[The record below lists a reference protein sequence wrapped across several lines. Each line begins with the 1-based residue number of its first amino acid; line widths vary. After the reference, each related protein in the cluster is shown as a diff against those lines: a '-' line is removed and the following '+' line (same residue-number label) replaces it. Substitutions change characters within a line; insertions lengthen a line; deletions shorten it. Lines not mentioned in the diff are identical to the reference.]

1 MEAAKQPVGSEVC
14 HLGNFFEAQA
24 LRKMMN
30 KVKRSI
36 AKILGNIRKNW
47 SSGGYI
53 LLQLLYLES
62 KAGNEFNLTVNCS
75 NK

>member
-1 MEAAKQPVGSEVC
+1 MEAAKQPVGPEVC

-36 AKILGNIRKNW
+36 AKMLIFRWVYFITTA
-47 SSGGYI
+47 YY
-53 LLQLLYLES
+53 LQS
-62 KAGNEFNLTVNCS
+62 KEVNELN
-75 NK
+75 